1 MDRGAGRHTE
11 MTRYRV
17 AAHPDLRIL
26 RFDDESVVF
35 NPFLWH
41 THLLN
46 PAAALILDALEEGPA
61 TAAELAAGLTDES
74 GTPTIPVDQV
84 AGALDQLAR
93 LALVEAVD
101 HPGAP
106 A

>member
-1 MDRGAGRHTE
+1 
-11 MTRYRV
+11 MTRFRV

-46 PAAALILDALEEGPA
+46 AAAAMILDVLEDAPA
-61 TAAELAAGLTDES
+61 TAQELAAAFVDES
-74 GTPTIPVDQV
+74 GTPAVPIEQV
-84 AGALDQLAR
+84 ERLLDELAG
-93 LALVEAVD
+93 LALVEPVAVQ
-101 HPGAP
+101 
-106 A
+106 

>member
-1 MDRGAGRHTE
+1 

-17 AAHPDLRIL
+17 APHPEFRIL

-46 PAAALILDALEEGPA
+46 AAAALILDALEDGPA
-61 TAAELAAGLTDES
+61 TAAEIAAAMTDES
-74 GTPTIPVDQV
+74 GAPAIPPGEVEQLLAD
-84 AGALDQLAR
+84 LAR
-93 LALVEAVD
+93 LALVEAV
-101 HPGAP
+101 PP
-106 A
+106 E

>member
-1 MDRGAGRHTE
+1 
-11 MTRYRV
+11 MTRFRV
-17 AAHPDLRIL
+17 TAHPDLRIL

-46 PAAALILDALEEGPA
+46 ATAALVLDALEDTPA
-61 TAAELAAGLTDES
+61 TAAELAAAMVDE
-74 GTPTIPVDQV
+74 T
-84 AGALDQLAR
+84 GAPAIRADEIETLLGELER
-93 LALVEAVD
+93 LALVEPMPVES
-101 HPGAP
+101 P

>member
-1 MDRGAGRHTE
+1 
-11 MTRYRV
+11 MTRFRV

-61 TAAELAAGLTDES
+61 TAAELAGGLSDES
-74 GTPTIPVDQV
+74 GTPAIPVAQIE
-84 AGALDQLAR
+84 AALEQLAG
-93 LALVEAVD
+93 LALVEAVED
-101 HPGAP
+101 AGAP

>member
-1 MDRGAGRHTE
+1 
-11 MTRYRV
+11 MTRFRV
-17 AAHPDLRIL
+17 ASHPDLRIL

-46 PAAALILDALEEGPA
+46 ASAALVLDLLEEGPA
-61 TAAELAAGLTDES
+61 AAEELAAALTDES
-74 GTPTIPVDQV
+74 GAPAIAVEQV
-84 AGALDQLAR
+84 EKLLEELAG
-93 LALVEAVD
+93 LALVQPD
-101 HPGAP
+101 DGGAL

>member
-1 MDRGAGRHTE
+1 
-11 MTRYRV
+11 MTRFRV

-61 TAAELAAGLTDES
+61 TAAELAAGLSDES
-74 GTPTIPVDQV
+74 GAPAIPVAQIE
-84 AGALDQLAR
+84 AALEQLAG
-93 LALVEAVD
+93 LALVEAVG
-101 HPGAP
+101 HAGAP

>member
-1 MDRGAGRHTE
+1 

-17 AAHPDLRIL
+17 AKHAELRIL

-46 PAAALILDALEEGPA
+46 AGAALILDALEEAPA
-61 TAAELAAGLTDES
+61 TADELAAALTDE
-74 GTPTIPVDQV
+74 T
-84 AGALDQLAR
+84 
-93 LALVEAVD
+93 
-101 HPGAP
+101 GAP
-106 A
+106 AIPADRVANALEELAGLRLVEREPADPTR

>member
-1 MDRGAGRHTE
+1 
-11 MTRYRV
+11 MTRFRV

-46 PAAALILDALEEGPA
+46 AAAALILDALEDGPA
-61 TAAELAAGLTDES
+61 TASEVAAAMADETGAPAIPADQVEQLLNELAG
-74 GTPTIPVDQV
+74 
-84 AGALDQLAR
+84 
-93 LALVEAVD
+93 LALVEPET
-101 HPGAP
+101 PGTP
-106 A
+106 Q

>member
-1 MDRGAGRHTE
+1 
-11 MTRYRV
+11 MTRFRV

-46 PAAALILDALEEGPA
+46 ASAALVLDLLVEEGPA
-61 TAAELAAGLTDES
+61 TAEELTAALADESGAPAIAVDQVEKLLDELAELALVHPDADE
-74 GTPTIPVDQV
+74 
-84 AGALDQLAR
+84 AR
-93 LALVEAVD
+93 
-101 HPGAP
+101 
-106 A
+106 

>member
-1 MDRGAGRHTE
+1 
-11 MTRYRV
+11 MTRFRV

-46 PAAALILDALEEGPA
+46 AAAALILDALEDGPA
-61 TAAELAAGLTDES
+61 TAGEIAAAMTDES
-74 GTPTIPVDQV
+74 GAPALPADQV
-84 AGALDQLAR
+84 EQLLNELAG
-93 LALVEAVD
+93 LALVEPVPAEA
-101 HPGAP
+101 PG
-106 A
+106 

>member
-1 MDRGAGRHTE
+1 
-11 MTRYRV
+11 MTRFRV

-46 PAAALILDALEEGPA
+46 AAAALILDALEDAPA
-61 TAAELAAGLTDES
+61 TAQELAAQLVDDS
-74 GTPTIPVDQV
+74 GAPVVPVDQV
-84 AGALDQLAR
+84 ERLLDELAG
-93 LALVEAVD
+93 LALVEPVAAQ
-101 HPGAP
+101 GMQ
-106 A
+106 

>member
-1 MDRGAGRHTE
+1 
-11 MTRYRV
+11 MTRFRV

-46 PAAALILDALEEGPA
+46 PAAALILDALEEGA
-61 TAAELAAGLTDES
+61 ASAAELAAALSDDS
-74 GTPTIPVDQV
+74 GRPAIPEDQV
-84 AGALDQLAR
+84 AEALRQLAG
-93 LALVEAVD
+93 LALVEAVED
-101 HPGAP
+101 AGAT

>member
-1 MDRGAGRHTE
+1 

-46 PAAALILDALEEGPA
+46 AAAALVLDALAEDGPA
-61 TAAELAAGLTDES
+61 TAAALAAALADDAGAPAIAADEVERVLGELAG
-74 GTPTIPVDQV
+74 
-84 AGALDQLAR
+84 
-93 LALVEAVD
+93 LALVEAVPE
-101 HPGAP
+101 PG
-106 A
+106 

>member
-1 MDRGAGRHTE
+1 

-46 PAAALILDALEEGPA
+46 AAAALILDALEEEGPA
-61 TAAELAAGLTDES
+61 SAADLAAALGDET
-74 GTPTIPVDQV
+74 GKPAIPVGQIEETLAQLAGLALIEAV
-84 AGALDQLAR
+84 APAGATA
-93 LALVEAVD
+93 
-101 HPGAP
+101 
-106 A
+106 

>member
-1 MDRGAGRHTE
+1 
-11 MTRYRV
+11 MTRFRV

-61 TAAELAAGLTDES
+61 TAAELAAALSDDS
-74 GTPTIPVDQV
+74 GKPAIPEDQV
-84 AGALDQLAR
+84 AEALRQLAG
-93 LALVEAVD
+93 LALVEAVED
-101 HPGAP
+101 AGAT

>member
-1 MDRGAGRHTE
+1 
-11 MTRYRV
+11 MTRFRV

-46 PAAALILDALEEGPA
+46 AAAALILDALEDGPA
-61 TAAELAAGLTDES
+61 SAEEIAAALVDDSGAQVIPADQVEQLLGELAG
-74 GTPTIPVDQV
+74 
-84 AGALDQLAR
+84 
-93 LALVEAVD
+93 LALVE
-101 HPGAP
+101 PLP
-106 A
+106 AEALQ

>member
-1 MDRGAGRHTE
+1 

-46 PAAALILDALEEGPA
+46 PSAALILDALEEGPA
-61 TAAELAAGLTDES
+61 SAAELAAALSDES
-74 GTPTIPVDQV
+74 GKPAIPVDQV
-84 AGALDQLAR
+84 AEALGQLAR
-93 LALVEAVD
+93 LALVEAAEAAED
-101 HPGAP
+101 AGAP

>member
-1 MDRGAGRHTE
+1 
-11 MTRYRV
+11 MTRFRV

-46 PAAALILDALEEGPA
+46 PAAALILDALEDGPA
-61 TAAELAAGLTDES
+61 TADEIAAALADES
-74 GTPTIPVDQV
+74 GAPAIPADEVERV
-84 AGALDQLAR
+84 LGELAG
-93 LALVEAVD
+93 LALIEPDALEAGD
-101 HPGAP
+101 ETR
-106 A
+106 